1 MAMVQLK
8 TRVTFNLE
16 YGPLPVCLPPACGD
30 KCRTRDGKTI
40 REIMGF
46 PAYSSKHD
54 YRPVFNLNIISR
66 AKCKQII
73 DTFKQDKKIRTIKY
87 DHICT
92 DVVRD
97 NDDVCTK
104 QAIGGPLSIQEDHGR

>member
-30 KCRTRDGKTI
+30 KCRVRGGKTI

-54 YRPVFNLNIISR
+54 YRPVFSLNIISR

-73 DTFKQDKKIRTIKY
+73 EAFKHDKKIRTIKY

-104 QAIGGPLSIQEDHGR
+104 QAIGGPLTIQEDHGR